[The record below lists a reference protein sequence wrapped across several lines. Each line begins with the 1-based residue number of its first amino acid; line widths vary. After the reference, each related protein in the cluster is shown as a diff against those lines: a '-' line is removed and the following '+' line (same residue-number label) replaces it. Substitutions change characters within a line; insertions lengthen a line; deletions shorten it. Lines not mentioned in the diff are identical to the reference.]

1 MTCKK
6 QFLVYYYL
14 SLIQLTSCH
23 DAMFSLT
30 SNLLLELF
38 TNQIYKYI
46 FICELMSRD
55 LTMYEEIYHIV
66 RDKFHFILTDF
77 YSRQL
82 SVHVRGRLQI
92 IVYFAF

>member
-6 QFLVYYYL
+6 QFLVYYYF

-38 TNQIYKYI
+38 TNRIYKYI
-46 FICELMSRD
+46 FICELLSRD

-66 RDKFHFILTDF
+66 RDKFHFILSDF